1 MKFFR
6 LDLLT
11 LLISLFILNSCK
23 NQDSIGLGV
32 KGNTVSGT
40 LNDKVVITTNTVQ
53 EDSVITS
60 GALAKNP
67 LAYFNDPIYGLTTA
81 DLATDLNLPG
91 SAAYTLPSGTIFV
104 DSARLVMYYAD
115 GFYGDKLT
123 SNYTVNVYQLGENF
137 SSSTSYYNTKSW
149 KFGSSILG
157 SLQFTPKP
165 TDSIKITSIIAGAPD
180 TLIKVAP
187 QIRIPIST
195 AFINNNFFNSGS
207 LALGSNAIFTN
218 YIKGLYLQLDRSKT
232 TGPGGIIMFKPADSL
247 AIYYRSISGS
257 TIDTAV
263 IYLPITKV
271 ASYIPHIKSAN
282 FSPAVQTELNN
293 TTDSRGVVYL
303 QGLGGLRAK
312 IQFPSLLSDLRGSLS
327 KDSDIVINR
336 AELVITVNP
345 GSNVPYAPLPQ
356 LTLYRLDIANQRAL
370 VPDANSTDP
379 RSGGATVFGGV
390 AAKINN
396 SSTNNVPLIQYHFII
411 TAYVQDLL
419 SGKLIDYGTYIAP
432 VDTTATSS
440 GTTLTTAN
448 YLPTSQASART
459 MAIGGGAA
467 ATSSPYKMR
476 LNVIYTKVKG
486 TILK

>member
-23 NQDSIGLGV
+23 NKDSVGLGV
-32 KGNTVSGT
+32 QASQVSGSLTDTATIVTNTFAEDSVVTSGT
-40 LNDKVVITTNTVQ
+40 L
-53 EDSVITS
+53 
-60 GALAKNP
+60 GKNP
-67 LAYFNDPIYGLTTA
+67 LAYFNDPIYGLTTS

-137 SSSTSYYNTKSW
+137 STSTSYYNTKKW
-149 KFGSSILG
+149 KFGSALLG

-187 QIRIPIST
+187 QLRIPIST
-195 AFINNNFFNSGS
+195 SFINNNFFNAGS

-218 YIKGLYLQLDRSKT
+218 YMKGLYLQLDRSKT
-232 TGPGGIIMFKPADSL
+232 TGPGGIIMFKAADSL
-247 AIYYRSISGS
+247 AIYYRSVNGS
-257 TIDTAV
+257 TIDTSV

-271 ASYIPHIKSAN
+271 ASYIPHKPGVNISAT
-282 FSPAVQTELNN
+282 VQTELKD
-293 TTDSRGVVYL
+293 TATSRPLIYL
-303 QGLGGLRAK
+303 QGLGGLRARIK
-312 IQFPSLLSDLRGSLS
+312 FPHLLANIRSNLAN
-327 KDSDIVINR
+327 KDSDIVVNR
-336 AELVITVNP
+336 AELVVTVNP
-345 GSNVPYAPLPQ
+345 GSNIPYGPLPQ
-356 LTLYRLDIANQRAL
+356 LTLYRLDLANQRTL
-370 VPDANSTDP
+370 VPDASSADP
-379 RSGGATVFGGV
+379 RSGGAAVFGGI

-411 TAYVQDLL
+411 TAYIQDLL
-419 SGKLIDYGTYIAP
+419 SGKAKDYGTFIAP

-440 GTTLTTAN
+440 GTSLSSAN

-459 MAIGGGAA
+459 IAVGADPA
-467 ATSSPYKMR
+467 SPYRMK
-476 LNVIYTKVKG
+476 LNIIYTKIKG
-486 TILK
+486 TIPKQN